1 MPGQWDAIEAL
12 LTNRIGLDPAA
23 VGSALIPRAVKIR
36 MNELGLGDVDSYS
49 ALICGSESELQA
61 LIEEVVVPESWFF
74 RDEVPFHH
82 FQDHVRAG
90 WIANP
95 ARSPLRV
102 LSIPCAGGEEPYSIV
117 IALREI
123 GLDPRRY
130 HVDAID
136 VSKRR
141 LEVARRG
148 VFSSNAFRG
157 SDLRFRDRYFRRHPE
172 GFEID
177 PSLRATSV
185 FSREA
190 SSIPACSPESPCLMC
205 SFAVTC

>member
-1 MPGQWDAIEAL
+1 M

-23 VGSALIPRAVKIR
+23 VGSTLLARAVRIR
-36 MNELGLGDVDSYS
+36 MNELGLGDVDSYT
-49 ALICGSESELQA
+49 ALVSGSEIELQA

-74 RDEVPFHH
+74 RDEAPFRH

-90 WIANP
+90 WVATP

-117 IALREI
+117 IALVEI
-123 GLDPRRY
+123 GLDARRY
-130 HVDAID
+130 LVHAID
-136 VSKRR
+136 VSTRR

-157 SDLRFRDRYFRRHPE
+157 SDLSFRDRYFRSHPA

-177 PSLRATSV
+177 PSLRPDPISPGKHPR
-185 FSREA
+185 SRLA
-190 SSIPACSPESPCLMC
+190 LRRARVRCALLPKPADLSG
-205 SFAVTC
+205 